1 MELVRELNTL
11 ISKRMSEQEIILKNM
26 AARGDFD
33 GDNEPRGKELKAK
46 KEKNMMEY
54 LDITVKNQH
63 QTFMT
68 IFEDERSKKNFRMN
82 EITNLI
88 QHHKELTDEHIMQ
101 WGESLKALLK
111 AKVTQEFTETRR
123 ELEQVTESLNQRS
136 DSLQTIMEARL
147 NLESEK
153 QGSKIDSY
161 LSQYKPAISEVKMP
175 TPHTERKER
184 IDKLSKDMSAL

>member
-1 MELVRELNTL
+1 
-11 ISKRMSEQEIILKNM
+11 
-26 AARGDFD
+26 
-33 GDNEPRGKELKAK
+33 
-46 KEKNMMEY
+46 
-54 LDITVKNQH
+54 
-63 QTFMT
+63 
-68 IFEDERSKKNFRMN
+68 
-82 EITNLI
+82 
-88 QHHKELTDEHIMQ
+88 
-101 WGESLKALLK
+101 LK

-161 LSQYKPAISEVKMP
+161 LSQYKPITSEVKMP

-184 IDKLSKDMSAL
+184 IEKLSKDMGALQKRVD